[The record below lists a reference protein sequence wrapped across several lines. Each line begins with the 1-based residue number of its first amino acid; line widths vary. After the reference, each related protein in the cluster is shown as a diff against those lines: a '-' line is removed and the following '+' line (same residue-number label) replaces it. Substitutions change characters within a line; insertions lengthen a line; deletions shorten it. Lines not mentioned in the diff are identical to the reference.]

1 MIRARLYYLC
11 CMSLKPRHKKL
22 ITKIFPAN
30 PDDGL
35 IKCRMDKLLL
45 YASSKPD
52 KFLDIAEN
60 FAQRIQR
67 DIYRHYRIGYI
78 FLTMEAMYELLLASS
93 VHGLHLLTPN
103 YLNVIKKLL
112 DNNCIDLQVLA
123 TDYFIK
129 FTFIDEDTHAYYD
142 WYDVFVLRFKDMC
155 YCKSA
160 TGLTK
165 YRIRITGLRGIQGII
180 RKAINDEQELN
191 IWQSEKIQKI
201 ISSLLYNMHD
211 SSPLSP
217 EQSYLEDVA
226 SLASTAEKIFSGLI
240 HHATFGTIKSIL
252 KPVLVHFD
260 YHQLWAP
267 NDFAVKAFKIIMNSI
282 QSKYSYLVLQ
292 MLVYHMD
299 NYTEN
304 EPVIKTN
311 IIDVVFQNVLIAS
324 ESCVFPTMLEV
335 FDSLLKHLKHSVHSD
350 HSDWQY
356 RELEETFQNT
366 AANTICQIANRLTCY
381 QKIDAMMF
389 LLGKF
394 PADGTGQSFEILQ
407 IIKLQKMI
415 LMVLHKISNELRFV
429 VGMNA
434 FSPEF
439 LVLLL
444 KISQNKD
451 PRFRVRVEQIV
462 HGLLDKHQNTTIL
475 SKVCLLKDLSQ
486 ITLEITPRHDEI
498 FMKKNG
504 YIFYQHIYESIEL
517 ENNDIENFEMIY
529 CTMALIAVE
538 FGCKDIIVDLY
549 RLAFDIQDMVTL
561 HAYLSTKRAFAV
573 HSLIAAYMSLLSK
586 LFVIAGIQA
595 HISQIIEL
603 RAQEAKDLLPDFV
616 YNNKSAAKVYPK
628 DFVIDES
635 LLFSRKV
642 IFENFQLASSINVE
656 LNTSVR
662 MKKSFSADSA
672 RSIMEMPTP
681 AHIFDSEFELF
692 HRMTQS
698 LEDDK
703 EFTFDAMK
711 EVLTRT
717 NLITEDNENDKRI
730 QIYRKFKYGA
740 FEEIV
745 QTSKDKQ
752 KNFEANLKKALA
764 TFTDSPDISL
774 NVLLDKSLEPSY
786 LYEDI
791 QIPVTIY

>member
-1 MIRARLYYLC
+1 
-11 CMSLKPRHKKL
+11 MSLKPRHKKL
-22 ITKIFPAN
+22 ISKVFPAN

-35 IKCRMDKLLL
+35 IKCRLDKLLL

-52 KFLDIAEN
+52 KFLEIAEN
-60 FAQRIQR
+60 FAQRINR
-67 DIYRHYRIGYI
+67 DLYRHYRIGYI
-78 FLTMEAMYELLLASS
+78 LLSMEALYELLLASR
-93 VHGLHLLTPN
+93 VHGLHILTPT
-103 YLNVIKKLL
+103 YLTVIKKLL

-129 FTFIDEDTHAYYD
+129 FTYIDDDTQTYYD
-142 WYDVFVLRFKDMC
+142 WYDLFVLRFKDMC

-180 RKAINDEQELN
+180 RKAINDEQELS

-201 ISSLLYNMHD
+201 VSSLLYNMHD
-211 SSPLSP
+211 ASLLSP
-217 EQSYLEDVA
+217 EQSYLEDVS
-226 SLASTAEKIFSGLI
+226 SLSSTAEKIFSDLI
-240 HHATFGTIKSIL
+240 NHATFGTIKSIL
-252 KPVLVHFD
+252 KPVLIHFD
-260 YHQLWAP
+260 YHQLWVP
-267 NDFAVKAFKIIMNSI
+267 NEFAVKAFKIIMNSI

-299 NYTEN
+299 NYIEN

-324 ESCVFPTMLEV
+324 QSCVFPTMLEV

-356 RELEETFQNT
+356 REIEETFQNT

-444 KISQNKD
+444 KVSQNKN
-451 PRFRVRVEQIV
+451 PRFRMRVEQIL
-462 HGLLDKHQNTTIL
+462 HGLLDKHQNTTVL
-475 SKVCLLKDLSQ
+475 SKVCLLKDLSE
-486 ITLEITPRHDEI
+486 IKFEITPRVDEI

-538 FGCKDIIVDLY
+538 FGCRDIIVDLY
-549 RLAFDIQDMVTL
+549 RLALDIQDMVTIN
-561 HAYLSTKRAFAV
+561 AYLSTKHSFAV

-586 LFVIAGIQA
+586 LFFIAGIQD
-595 HISQIIEL
+595 HISEIIEL
-603 RAQEAKDLLPDFV
+603 RSHEAKNLLPDFV
-616 YNNKSAAKVYPK
+616 YCNKSAAKVYPK
-628 DFVIDES
+628 EFVIDES
-635 LLFSRKV
+635 LLFSRKL
-642 IFENFQLASSINVE
+642 IFEYFQAVSAINVE

-662 MKKSFSADSA
+662 TKKSFSVDST
-672 RSIMEMPTP
+672 RSIMDMATP
-681 AHIFDSEFELF
+681 ANISDSEFEQF
-692 HRMTQS
+692 QRMVQGFDS
-698 LEDDK
+698 DK

-711 EVLTRT
+711 EVLTRKK
-717 NLITEDNENDKRI
+717 LDTEDNDNDKRI
-730 QIYRKFKYGA
+730 QIFRKFKFGA
-740 FEEIV
+740 FEDMV

-752 KNFEANLKKALA
+752 INFEASLKKALA

-774 NVLLDKSLEPSY
+774 HVLLDKTLDPSY

-791 QIPVTIY
+791 QIPVSIY